1 MHIHQCGYT
10 EKEIKNKMYKKI
22 LSTMLVISLLNLFGC
37 YSMQPVTRGY
47 RGSDNITK
55 VVLKSNSGEN
65 YTFEKYNSSDQLVK
79 EPTKLFFTD
88 YIFLDSN
95 FTIVGK
101 KFNANKSYKEKEIY
115 ITADTLIYKLDEL
128 ESINGEQYESG
139 QTAWLIGGI
148 LVGGLIIVAVIASQ
162 NINWGEGMFGGGL

>member
-1 MHIHQCGYT
+1 MKRYISALL
-10 EKEIKNKMYKKI
+10 INVI
-22 LSTMLVISLLNLFGC
+22 LVNLFGC
-37 YSMQPVTRGY
+37 YSMQPVTGGY
-47 RGSDNITK
+47 KGSDNITK

-148 LVGGLIIVAVIASQ
+148 LVVGLIAGLVIAM
-162 NINWGEGMFGGGL
+162 NNFLYHNYFLIDA

>member
-1 MHIHQCGYT
+1 MKRY
-10 EKEIKNKMYKKI
+10 
-22 LSTMLVISLLNLFGC
+22 LSTLLIPCLLLQLFGC

-55 VVLKSNSGEN
+55 VVLKSNSGVN
-65 YTFEKYNSSDQLVK
+65 YIFDKYNSLDQLVN

-115 ITADTLIYKLDEL
+115 ITADTLIYKLNEL

-148 LVGGLIIVAVIASQ
+148 LVGSLIIVAVIASQ
-162 NINWGEGMFGGGL
+162 NINWGEGMFEGGL

>member
-1 MHIHQCGYT
+1 MKRYISA
-10 EKEIKNKMYKKI
+10 I
-22 LSTMLVISLLNLFGC
+22 LVPCLLLQLIGC
-37 YSMQPVTRGY
+37 YSMQPLTKDY
-47 RGSDNITK
+47 RGSDNFTK

-88 YIFLDSN
+88 YLFLDSN

-101 KFNANKSYKEKEIY
+101 IFNTIKSYKEKEIY

-148 LVGGLIIVAVIASQ
+148 LVMGLIIAAVIASQ
-162 NINWGEGMFGGGL
+162 NINWGEGMFEGGF

>member
-1 MHIHQCGYT
+1 MKRYISAT
-10 EKEIKNKMYKKI
+10 
-22 LSTMLVISLLNLFGC
+22 LVPCLLIQLFGC
-37 YSMQPVTRGY
+37 YSMQPLTRGN

-65 YTFEKYNSSDQLVK
+65 YTFEKYNSLEQLID

-101 KFNANKSYKEKEIY
+101 KFNSNKSYKEKEIY
-115 ITADTLIYKLDEL
+115 ITTDTLIYQLNEL

-148 LVGGLIIVAVIASQ
+148 LVVGLIIAAVIAAQ
-162 NINWGEGMFGGGL
+162 NINWGEGMFEGGS

>member
-1 MHIHQCGYT
+1 MKQYI
-10 EKEIKNKMYKKI
+10 
-22 LSTMLVISLLNLFGC
+22 STLLIPCLLIQLFGC
-37 YSMQPVTRGY
+37 YSMQPVTKGY
-47 RGSDNITK
+47 RDSDNITK

-65 YTFEKYNSSDQLVK
+65 YTFEKYNSSDQLIK

-101 KFNANKSYKEKEIY
+101 KFDANISYKEKEIF
-115 ITADTLIYKLDEL
+115 ITTDKLIYKLDEL

-148 LVGGLIIVAVIASQ
+148 LVGSLIIVAVIASQ
-162 NINWGEGMFGGGL
+162 NINWGEGMFEGGL